1 MSPSPRDSESEPD
14 DIYDDMEY
22 TIDEDAGVIVLDEN
36 DVDPCKFSMFEWTAI
51 TDIRKLTFLLVTIS
65 GDNA

>member
-36 DVDPCKFSMFEWTAI
+36 DVDPCKFSMFE
-51 TDIRKLTFLLVTIS
+51 
-65 GDNA
+65 